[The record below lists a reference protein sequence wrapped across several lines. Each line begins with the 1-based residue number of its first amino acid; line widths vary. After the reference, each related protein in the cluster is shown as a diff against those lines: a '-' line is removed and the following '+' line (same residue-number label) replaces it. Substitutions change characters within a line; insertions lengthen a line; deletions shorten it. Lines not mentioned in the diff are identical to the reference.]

1 MHRVINA
8 TSYTRVK
15 MHHFLILMCQED
27 KGLIPRLCE
36 GLCNEMDERKSNS
49 AVSFCTEVR

>member
-1 MHRVINA
+1 
-8 TSYTRVK
+8 

-36 GLCNEMDERKSNS
+36 GLYNEMDERKSSN

>member
-1 MHRVINA
+1 
-8 TSYTRVK
+8 
-15 MHHFLILMCQED
+15 MHHFLIWMCQED

-36 GLCNEMDERKSNS
+36 GLYNEMDQRKSSN